1 MWFDRAAEM
10 TIAPMS
16 GLEAGGLARS
26 SDDPTMRAVL
36 LLTMDLGIVFIRQV
50 VEGLLGASITDPDVV
65 NRGLPRSSS
74 F

>member
-1 MWFDRAAEM
+1 M

-50 VEGLLGASITDPDVV
+50 VEGLPGHPSLIPTW
-65 NRGLPRSSS
+65 
-74 F
+74 